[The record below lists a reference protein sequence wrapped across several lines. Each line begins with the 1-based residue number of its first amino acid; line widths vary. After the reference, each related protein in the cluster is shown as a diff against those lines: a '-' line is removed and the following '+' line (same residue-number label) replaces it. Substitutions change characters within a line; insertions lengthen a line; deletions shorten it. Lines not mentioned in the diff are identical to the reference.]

1 MLLIIFLQKK
11 DISMFKFIRL
21 YKRLFNN
28 IKSNTPALFFMGLSI
43 FGIITLL
50 SSFLTS
56 FLEFPFILVATIAS
70 FFAVW
75 YLNILGS
82 LTEQVDKLEDTVLNL
97 KNSNDTLH
105 NELLELNSLR
115 KNLEKYAQENKS
127 DFLKVLKDI
136 NSSFDRLE
144 KITKD
149 NERVLIA
156 RIAQDLEFLDSKEG
170 MSAEEYERFINRLPY
185 NLKNKFDEL
194 GYSSFDK
201 VAGDNNL
208 VDYKAIKKIINNS
221 LS

>member
-1 MLLIIFLQKK
+1 MFIKLIN
-11 DISMFKFIRL
+11 L
-21 YKRLFNN
+21 YKGIFNN

-50 SSFLTS
+50 SSFFTS

-82 LTEQVDKLEDTVLNL
+82 LTKQVDKLEDTVSNL
-97 KNSNDTLH
+97 KNSNDTL
-105 NELLELNSLR
+105 NSELLELNSLR
-115 KNLEKYAQENKS
+115 KNLEKFAQENKS
-127 DFLKVLKDI
+127 DFMKVLKDI

-144 KITKD
+144 QITKD

-170 MSAEEYERFINRLPY
+170 MSEEEYERFINRLPY
-185 NLKNKFDEL
+185 NLKNKFDKL
-194 GYSSFDK
+194 GYNSFK
-201 VAGDNNL
+201 RVAGDNSL
-208 VDYKAIKKIINNS
+208 VDYREIKKIINSS

>member
-1 MLLIIFLQKK
+1 
-11 DISMFKFIRL
+11 MFKLINL
-21 YKRLFNN
+21 YKGIFNN

-50 SSFLTS
+50 SSFFTS

-82 LTEQVDKLEDTVLNL
+82 LTKQVEKLEDTVLNL
-97 KNSNDTLH
+97 KNSNDTL
-105 NELLELNSLR
+105 NSELSALNSLR
-115 KNLEKYAQENKS
+115 KNLEKYAEENKS
-127 DFLKVLKDI
+127 DFMKVLKDI

-144 KITKD
+144 QITKD

-170 MSAEEYERFINRLPY
+170 MSEDEYERFINRLPY
-185 NLKNKFDEL
+185 NLKKEFNKL
-194 GYSSFDK
+194 GYNSFKK
-201 VAGDNNL
+201 VAGANNL
-208 VDYKAIKKIINNS
+208 VDYREIEKIINSN

>member
-1 MLLIIFLQKK
+1 
-11 DISMFKFIRL
+11 MFKLINL
-21 YKRLFNN
+21 YKGIFNN

-50 SSFLTS
+50 SSFFTS

-82 LTEQVDKLEDTVLNL
+82 LTKQVEKLEDTVLNL
-97 KNSNDTLH
+97 KNSNDTL
-105 NELLELNSLR
+105 NSELSALNSLR
-115 KNLEKYAQENKS
+115 KNLEKYAEENKS
-127 DFLKVLKDI
+127 DFMKVLKDI

-144 KITKD
+144 QITKD

-170 MSAEEYERFINRLPY
+170 MSEEEYKRFIERLPY
-185 NLKNKFDEL
+185 NLKKEFERL
-194 GYSSFDK
+194 GYNSFKK
-201 VAGDNNL
+201 VAGDNKL
-208 VDYKAIKKIINNS
+208 IDYREIEKIINSS
-221 LS
+221 LA

>member
-1 MLLIIFLQKK
+1 
-11 DISMFKFIRL
+11 MFKLINL
-21 YKRLFNN
+21 YKGIFNN

-50 SSFLTS
+50 SSFFTS

-82 LTEQVDKLEDTVLNL
+82 LTKQVDELEDTVLNL
-97 KNSNDTLH
+97 KNSNDTL
-105 NELLELNSLR
+105 NSELLELNSLR
-115 KNLEKYAQENKS
+115 KNLEKFAQENKS
-127 DFLKVLKDI
+127 DFMKVLKDI

-144 KITKD
+144 QITKD

-170 MSAEEYERFINRLPY
+170 MSEDEYERFINRLPN
-185 NLKNKFDEL
+185 NLKNEFDKL
-194 GYSSFDK
+194 GYNSFK
-201 VAGDNNL
+201 RVAGDNSL
-208 VDYKAIKKIINNS
+208 VDYREIKKIINS
-221 LS
+221 CLS

>member
-1 MLLIIFLQKK
+1 
-11 DISMFKFIRL
+11 MFKLINL
-21 YKRLFNN
+21 YKGIFNN

-50 SSFLTS
+50 SSFFTS

-82 LTEQVDKLEDTVLNL
+82 LTKQVDKLEDTVLNL
-97 KNSNDTLH
+97 KNSNDTLN
-105 NELLELNSLR
+105 NELSALNSLR
-115 KNLEKYAQENKS
+115 KNLEKYAEENKS
-127 DFLKVLKDI
+127 DFMKVLKDI

-144 KITKD
+144 QITKD

-170 MSAEEYERFINRLPY
+170 MSEDEYERFINRLPN
-185 NLKNKFDEL
+185 NLKKEFDKL
-194 GYSSFDK
+194 GYNSFKK
-201 VAGDNNL
+201 VAGANNL
-208 VDYKAIKKIINNS
+208 VDYREIEKIINS
-221 LS
+221 HLS

>member
-1 MLLIIFLQKK
+1 
-11 DISMFKFIRL
+11 MFKLINL
-21 YKRLFNN
+21 YKGIFNN

-50 SSFLTS
+50 SSFFTS

-82 LTEQVDKLEDTVLNL
+82 LTKQVEKLEDTVLNL
-97 KNSNDTLH
+97 KNSNDTL
-105 NELLELNSLR
+105 NSELSALNSLR
-115 KNLEKYAQENKS
+115 KNLEKYAEENKS
-127 DFLKVLKDI
+127 DFMKVLKDI

-144 KITKD
+144 QITKD

-170 MSAEEYERFINRLPY
+170 MSEDEYERFINRLPN
-185 NLKNKFDEL
+185 NLKKEFDKL
-194 GYSSFDK
+194 GYNSFKK
-201 VAGDNNL
+201 VAGANNL
-208 VDYKAIKKIINNS
+208 VNYREIKKIINNS

>member
-1 MLLIIFLQKK
+1 
-11 DISMFKFIRL
+11 MFKLIKL
-21 YKRLFNN
+21 YKGLFNN

-50 SSFLTS
+50 SSFFTS

-82 LTEQVDKLEDTVLNL
+82 LTKQVDKLEDTVLNL

-115 KNLEKYAQENKS
+115 KNLERYAQENRS

-170 MSAEEYERFINRLPY
+170 MSEEEYNRFISRLPY
-185 NLKNKFDEL
+185 NLKEKFNKL
-194 GYSSFDK
+194 GFNSFK
-201 VAGDNNL
+201 RVAGDDNL
-208 VDYKAIKKIINNS
+208 VDYGEIKKIINSS